1 MDNATVAVLAVK
13 NGIGND
19 VHRLLGHIA
28 IGFAVHSR
36 LLGAKPQ
43 RIHFSVCR
51 FVDCLILSGCA
62 YVGCVC
68 VRAQGNTCRPL
79 SLSLSVYAC
88 VLIHLYDFSVH
99 SVAFHDTIDS

>member
-1 MDNATVAVLAVK
+1 MDNTTVAVLAVK

-51 FVDCLILSGCA
+51 FVDCFILSGCA

-68 VRAQGNTCRPL
+68 ARAGKYLPATL
-79 SLSLSVYAC
+79 SLSLCMCADSSV
-88 VLIHLYDFSVH
+88 
-99 SVAFHDTIDS
+99 

>member
-1 MDNATVAVLAVK
+1 MDNTTVAVLAVK

-19 VHRLLGHIA
+19 VHLGHIA

-51 FVDCLILSGCA
+51 FVDCFILSGCA

-68 VRAQGNTCRPL
+68 VRAQVNTCRPL
-79 SLSLSVYAC
+79 SLSQSMHVC
-88 VLIHLYDFSVH
+88 
-99 SVAFHDTIDS
+99 

>member
-1 MDNATVAVLAVK
+1 MDNTTVAVLAVK

-51 FVDCLILSGCA
+51 FVDCFILSGCA

-68 VRAQGNTCRPL
+68 VCARAGKYLPATL
-79 SLSLSVYAC
+79 SLSLSLCMCA
-88 VLIHLYDFSVH
+88 DSSV
-99 SVAFHDTIDS
+99 